1 LKNRNA
7 LILAFGLLLVFA
19 IVGRSW
25 RRNGDNENGDLDL
38 EFSSEDLD
46 KLGDQLSE
54 LEFEDLEGLE
64 ASTSLNFTSIDLDNL
79 EEALQA
85 LSFEDLEGLSEN

>member
-1 LKNRNA
+1 MKNRNT
-7 LILAFGLLLVFA
+7 LILLFGLIVVFA
-19 IVGRSW
+19 VVGRSW
-25 RRNGDNENGDLDL
+25 RRNDEPNEDLDL
-38 EFSSEDLD
+38 QFSSEDLD

-79 EEALQA
+79 EEALQS
-85 LSFEDLEGLSEN
+85 LSFVDLEGLSED